1 MIYRGSDAPVNNNGK
16 KDWFQNDVPMATK
29 IGGAPG
35 GLTPQLKSSANDL
48 NNVMKQYPNA
58 KFRVYGHSLGCMDMQ
73 AAVAGCKYP
82 NRIEAAY
89 GYEGPNIYEKLPL
102 KQQVQVNEMKNKINL
117 YADEE
122 DMVAVGYAN
131 HEHMGNLYAVHSP
144 NKYPEYME
152 NFWSCR
158 QFYWT

>member
-1 MIYRGSDAPVNNNGK
+1 MEK